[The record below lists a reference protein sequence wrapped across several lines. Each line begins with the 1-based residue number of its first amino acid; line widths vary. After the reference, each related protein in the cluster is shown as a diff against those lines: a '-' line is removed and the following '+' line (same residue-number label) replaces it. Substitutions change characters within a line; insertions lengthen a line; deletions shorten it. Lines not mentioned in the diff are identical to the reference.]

1 MTRVVVTGANGFVG
15 RRVGARLVG
24 AGHEVVAVVRDA
36 RAQLPPGVALAVQV
50 GDLDAQTDWRRAL
63 APGDVVVHLAARA
76 HQGDDAAAR
85 ADFRRINVDGTRGL
99 VEAAVAMQVA
109 QVVYLSSAKVY
120 GERSLP
126 DADGT
131 PHAYTVDDV
140 PHPIGPYGES
150 KLAAETLLRERCAA
164 AGIALTVLR
173 PPLVYGPGNKA
184 NLHALLTAIARGVPL
199 PLASIRN
206 RRSLVH
212 VDNLAEAIARA
223 IDTARGI
230 RLYTVADVELSTP
243 DLVRALARGLGRTP
257 RLLPCPVG
265 ALRVLGKLGG
275 RSAMIER
282 LTESMVLERA
292 RIVREL
298 DWHPP
303 VALEP
308 AMQAIGERYRE
319 DVQCR

>member
-1 MTRVVVTGANGFVG
+1 MTRIVVTGANGFVG
-15 RRVGARLVG
+15 RRVCACLVG
-24 AGHEVVAVVRDA
+24 AGHEVVAAVRDA
-36 RAQLPPGVALAVQV
+36 HAQVPAGVAQAVQV
-50 GDLDAQTDWRRAL
+50 GDLDAHTDWRRAL

-76 HQGDDAAAR
+76 HQGDDAAAC
-85 ADFRRINVDGTRGL
+85 ADFQRINVDGTRGL
-99 VEAAVAMQVA
+99 VDAAIAARVSQIVF
-109 QVVYLSSAKVY
+109 VSSAKVY

-126 DADGT
+126 DADGA

-140 PHPIGPYGES
+140 PHPVGPYGES

-164 AGIALTVLR
+164 AGLALTILR

-206 RRSLVH
+206 CRSLVH
-212 VDNLAEAIARA
+212 VDNLADAIARA
-223 IDTARGI
+223 IATARGI

-243 DLVRALARGLGRTP
+243 ELVHALARGLDRAP

-265 ALRVLGKLGG
+265 ALRVLGRFGG

-308 AMQAIGERYRE
+308 AMRAIGECHRE
-319 DVQCR
+319 DAQCR